1 MPGVPI
7 SKIGDLVTLGV
18 ITGPDATPPFG
29 VNVNGIPVSLLGDAI
44 SAHGEPPHTVSFIA
58 QGAPRVR
65 CSGLPPAHVGALATC
80 GHPVS
85 TGSPNTNVG
94 LV

>member
-1 MPGVPI
+1 MPGVSI
-7 SKIGDLVTLGV
+7 ARLGDLVTLGV
-18 ITGPDATPPFG
+18 ITGPGAIPPFG
-29 VNVNGIPVSLLGDAI
+29 VNVNGIPVSLIGDAV

-58 QGAPRVR
+58 QGAPRIK
-65 CSGLPPAHVGALATC
+65 CSGISPAHIGALATC

-85 TGSPNTNVG
+85 SGSLNTFIG